1 MVAVL
6 RNAFQIHACSIFST
20 LVSSLRWRPAQQCT
34 NRILRYSISRMEEYV
49 DNSKSGRVCWF
60 KTYIVA
66 TSFMPVET
74 AVVKDIFKCLFW
86 TAHPF
91 CRRFMKKSQ
100 LI

>member
-1 MVAVL
+1 VL
-6 RNAFQIHACSIFST
+6 HLSYSGFLESPVEARAA
-20 LVSSLRWRPAQQCT
+20 QCT
-34 NRILRYSISRMEEYV
+34 NRILLYSISRMEEYV
-49 DNSKSGRVCWF
+49 DNSESGRVGWF

-66 TSFMPVET
+66 ISFMPVET

-91 CRRFMKKSQ
+91 RRPFMKKCQ